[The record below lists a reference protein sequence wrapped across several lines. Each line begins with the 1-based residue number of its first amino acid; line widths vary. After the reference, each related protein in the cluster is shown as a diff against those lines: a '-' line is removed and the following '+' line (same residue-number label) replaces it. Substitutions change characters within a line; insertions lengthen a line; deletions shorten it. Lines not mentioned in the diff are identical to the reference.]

1 MPRISSPPRA
11 YWLSWL
17 IGLALL
23 AGTGCVSTRAF
34 VPGERVTA
42 LSPRGNHFAAEY
54 AVSDGSHPIAEVKVW
69 SRGATRDGDGTIIHV
84 GFQVDNVGAAP
95 VQLEPAQLYLDDV
108 KLEEGELD
116 RIRPSSTN
124 GETTVP
130 PGEERE
136 VEVSFQLP
144 DDVWPGDVLN
154 YRVVW
159 RLRNGGSYS
168 QKTPF
173 IRARGQDY
181 ADPSFSFSYGYYGFY
196 PGYSYWPYG
205 YRAWPSW
212 RYRRYYPGPGWRY
225 RPFP

>member
-1 MPRISSPPRA
+1 MSTWIRA
-11 YWLSWL
+11 GV
-17 IGLALL
+17 IGLALSV
-23 AGTGCVSTRAF
+23 GTGCVSSRAF

-42 LSPRGNHFAAEY
+42 LSPHGNHLAAEY
-54 AVSDGSHPIAEVKVW
+54 AVSDASHAVAEVKVW
-69 SRGATRDGDGTIIHV
+69 SRGAVRDGDGTTIRV
-84 GFQVDNVGAAP
+84 GFQVDNMGAAA
-95 VQLEPAQLYLDDV
+95 VRLEPDQLYLDDV
-108 KLEEGELD
+108 ELEEGELG
-116 RIRPSSTN
+116 RIRPSSTD
-124 GETTVP
+124 GDTLVP

-136 VEVSFQLP
+136 VEVTFALP

-159 RLRNGGSYS
+159 RLRNGGSYL

-173 IRARGQDY
+173 LRAPRREY
-181 ADPSFSFSYGYYGFY
+181 DPSFSYGYYGFY